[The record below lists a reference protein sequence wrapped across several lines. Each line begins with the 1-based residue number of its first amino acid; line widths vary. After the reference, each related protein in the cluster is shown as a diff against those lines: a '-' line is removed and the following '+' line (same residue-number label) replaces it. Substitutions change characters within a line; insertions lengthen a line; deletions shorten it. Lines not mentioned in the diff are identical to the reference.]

1 MKTRLIALLCLLPL
15 LISCETP
22 SENLVISGKTTS
34 QTDPKKPDDPQKP
47 DTPDTPETPDLPGI
61 SGGYIIVGYAYA
73 DSGQLPDPT
82 LPRFSYKK
90 YAVTSSFTM

>member
-1 MKTRLIALLCLLPL
+1 MKIRQIAILL
-15 LISCETP
+15 LIQ
-22 SENLVISGKTTS
+22 LVCCCGKTENNS
-34 QTDPKKPDDPQKP
+34 PLVPPPSPGSEEEQGSEEGGSTDPNPPAPTPQ
-47 DTPDTPETPDLPGI
+47 D
-61 SGGYIIVGYAYA
+61 GYIVVGYAYA